1 MAAQGPSPNSTSSI
15 LNSTLAPNS
24 PLIGIFLTDIQI
36 IYSLD
41 FTDFIPKG
49 LRGGS

>member
-1 MAAQGPSPNSTSSI
+1 MGTEK
-15 LNSTLAPNS
+15 TLLHYLG
-24 PLIGIFLTDIQI
+24 LIGIFLTDIQI